1 MSQLLEAIARR
12 AAAEPQAIA
21 LDPVMGATLTY
32 AELHLE
38 LHRLAAQAK
47 QDFDLSRPVAL
58 QIEHGRDEVLWEL
71 ALLAAGVPAL
81 SLPTFYTLAQAQHAL
96 AASGAQA
103 LVGAAGVTLLDYA
116 PVVLPA
122 GTARITFTSGST
134 GTPRGVCLSALLL
147 DRTAQAV
154 VARVGVEHAGRHLAL
169 LPPGILLETV
179 AGLFATLFAGGIYV
193 AVPAQVAG
201 LGNPFRPDFPAMLR
215 AIGTSRA
222 NSLIL
227 VPELL
232 AGLVGAVSRG
242 CPSPTGLTLV
252 AVGGARVPQTLIEQA
267 RAAGIPARQGYGLT
281 ECGSVV
287 TLQDAGDAG
296 ADNAGRPLDHVQVSI
311 AADGEI
317 MVAGELCLGTIGGT
331 APQAPYATGDIGH
344 LDAVGRLH
352 IDGRKSNLIV
362 TSHGRN
368 VSPEWVEQELL
379 AQPDIAQCMVYGDGL
394 PQPQALLVPA
404 HPQADLAA
412 AVAAAN
418 AGLPL
423 YAQVSDWQEVA
434 HFTPDNGLLTG
445 NGRLKRAEISALWLA
460 GEPVF
465 FTRLEAATV
474 RQRIAFLSVPQ
485 VRAGVAGEIGLGT
498 YLDYLTQAFHHV
510 SHTVPLMQAARAHL
524 AHRPD
529 LIAALDEYIAEE
541 TGHEEW
547 ILNDIAAAGG
557 DAVRARH
564 SVPHAATQAMVD
576 HAYRTIAEGNPAAFF
591 GMVYV
596 LESISVALAS
606 KGAGAVAERLGLP
619 PQAFSYLTSHG
630 ALDQSHMR
638 FFAALVN
645 TLDGE
650 DDRTAIT
657 TMAQEMFGLFGAMFA
672 EISLEPLD
680 EAA

>member
-1 MSQLLEAIARR
+1 MSVLLDAIARR
-12 AAAEPQAIA
+12 AAAEPQTIA
-21 LDPVMGATLTY
+21 LDPANAAALTY
-32 AELHLE
+32 AQLHAE
-38 LHRLAAQAK
+38 LHRLAAQVEH
-47 QDFDLSRPVAL
+47 DFDTLRPVAL
-58 QIEHGRDEVLWEL
+58 QVEHGRDAVLWEL
-71 ALLAAGVPAL
+71 ALLAAGVPVL
-81 SLPTFYTLAQAQHAL
+81 SLPTFYTSAQAQHAL

-103 LVGAAGVTLLDYA
+103 LVASAGVTLLNHA
-116 PVVLPA
+116 PVALPM

-134 GTPRGVCLSALLL
+134 GTPRGVCLSAQLLH
-147 DRTAQAV
+147 RTAQAV
-154 VARVGVEHAGRHLAL
+154 VSRVGVEHAGRHLAL

-179 AGLFATLFAGGIYV
+179 AGLFATLLAGGIYV
-193 AVPAQVAG
+193 TASAQATG
-201 LGNPFRPDFPAMLR
+201 LANPFQPDFPSMLHAIATGR
-215 AIGTSRA
+215 AT
-222 NSLIL
+222 SLIL

-242 CPSPTGLTLV
+242 CPSPTGLSLV
-252 AVGGARVPQTLIEQA
+252 AVGGARVPQMLIEQA

-287 TLQDAGDAG
+287 SLQDADDAST
-296 ADNAGRPLDHVQVSI
+296 DNAGRPLDHLAVSI

-317 MVAGELCLGTIGGT
+317 MVAGEMFLGTIGGGN
-331 APQAPYATGDIGH
+331 PQSPYATGDIGH
-344 LDAVGRLH
+344 LDAAGRLH
-352 IDGRKSNLIV
+352 IDGRKSSLIV

-368 VSPEWVEQELL
+368 VSPEWVEQALL
-379 AQPDIAQCMVYGDGL
+379 AQPDIAQCMVHGDGL
-394 PQPQALLVPA
+394 PQPQTLLVPA
-404 HPQADLAA
+404 HPQADLAV

-418 AGLPL
+418 AGLPP

-434 HFTPDNGLLTG
+434 HFTADNGLLTG
-445 NGRLKRAEISALWLA
+445 NGRLKRSAINALWLDR
-460 GEPVF
+460 EPAY
-465 FTRLEAATV
+465 FTQLEAATV

-485 VRAGVAGEIGLGT
+485 VRAGLAGEIGLAT

-510 SHTVPLMQAARAHL
+510 SHTVPLMQAARARL
-524 AHRPD
+524 VHRPD

-547 ILNDIAAAGG
+547 ILNDIATAGG
-557 DAVRARH
+557 DAERARH
-564 SVPHAATQAMVD
+564 SRPHAATQAMVD

-638 FFAALVN
+638 FFATLVN
-645 TLDGE
+645 SLEDE
-650 DDRTAIT
+650 DDRAAIT

-672 EISLEPLD
+672 ALSLEPLH